1 MMTLLVIHGPNL
13 NMLGRRQASH
23 YGQFTLEELHEKLI
37 ETFPEIDFSF
47 FQSNHEGD
55 IIDVIHDA
63 MDADFDALLIN
74 PGAYTHTSVAIRD
87 ALDMIQMPKVEVHL
101 SDIENREPFRKVNL
115 IKDVVDKTF
124 MGNKVES
131 YLEAIEFLQTKGVV

>member
-1 MMTLLVIHGPNL
+1 MTLLVIHGPNL

>member
-1 MMTLLVIHGPNL
+1 MTLLVIHGPNL

-87 ALDMIQMPKVEVHL
+87 ALEMIQMPKVEVHL

>member
-87 ALDMIQMPKVEVHL
+87 ALEMIQMPKVEVHL

>member
-1 MMTLLVIHGPNL
+1 MMTMLVIHGPNL

-74 PGAYTHTSVAIRD
+74 PGAFTHTSVAIRD
-87 ALDMIQMPKVEVHL
+87 ALEMIQIPKVEVHL

-124 MGNKVES
+124 MGHKVES